1 MVGKTP
7 QVREIVFNILDDN
20 GERTVVAKGATTVD
34 VGDTQQLFTR
44 TSNLEVLSSNNFSN
58 ISNVQSNI
66 VSIEAFL
73 SQFSGSTYSPLLLTL
88 QNDHVNNV
96 NRIDTLITDLT
107 ANATIVDGT
116 YSNVTTLQTDTES
129 NAVRLSNLEDY
140 HNSNVLILNDTFSN
154 VITLQEKQET
164 DFSNITNLQGQIESV
179 TNFGDITGLQANV
192 ADLRNRVALSP
203 GRIGIDAGSDSQGS
217 SLAFGNQA
225 GNFMGNQSIAIGN
238 LANYNGSAQQGFDTR
253 GSIVINATGGILT
266 APRDNTLV
274 ISPLQEDNSNIICML
289 GSNVQT
295 NEITR
300 TSLLKLMD
308 SNVHISTNVSI
319 ANNTILLRP
328 DGNGSFGGNIDIHA
342 TLDVGSASSFGGA
355 MTLNNNLET
364 IGTSSFGGKMEVN
377 NDIDCNG
384 QSFIMKNGNLDKII
398 FRDNGTGSFSSGV
411 DVNGSL
417 DVGSPSTFGGSM
429 TVNDNLEI
437 TGTSSFG
444 GNMTMNNNVNQ
455 TGGSFSMF
463 STLPGASTETKNV
476 EILRNGNGS
485 FLNTIEVGAINCT
498 GSEGYVD
505 IYHATDNTGLRVGT
519 SSGTFYA
526 TINQLGQAS
535 FAGETQIDDT
545 LTVADRATL
554 NGGLSVSSAAA
565 SSFAGTCS
573 FVNTTSFGG
582 AMTVNNDISIKN
594 ANPGL
599 THAKFSMWSTLPGA
613 STETKNVEIDR
624 NGNGSFRDTIDAG
637 AINCTGVNGFVDI
650 YSTNTG
656 LRVGTSSG
664 TFNAEINQA
673 GNGSFGGIMD
683 IGGNSATGGQAP
695 GEQGYILS
703 VNGNTIWNY
712 NDSERCKLT
721 VGDNTSNS
729 ELVIRGNITTPNAT
743 ITALGLGTFSQIAC
757 SQFNNDAT
765 FSGTITA
772 SDFIIPSDKRLKS
785 DIKKIPK
792 ALDKVKE
799 LSGYTYTINEK
810 PSVGVIAQEV
820 LKILPETIAT
830 RDDGYYA
837 VSYHGLIGLLIEA
850 VKELSEKVK

>member
-34 VGDTQQLFTR
+34 VGDTEQLFTR

-96 NRIDTLITDLT
+96 NRIDTLTTDLT
-107 ANATIVDGT
+107 ANAAIVDGT

-203 GRIGIDAGSDSQGS
+203 GRIGIDAGADSQGS

-238 LANYNGSAQQGFDTR
+238 LANYNGNAQQGFDTR

-274 ISPLQEDNSNIICML
+274 IAPLQEDNSNIICML

-295 NEITR
+295 DEITR

-417 DVGSPSTFGGSM
+417 DVGSPSTFGGSV
-429 TVNDNLEI
+429 TVNNNLEI

-485 FLNTIEVGAINCT
+485 FLNTIEAGAINCT

-519 SSGTFYA
+519 SNGNFNA
-526 TINQLGQAS
+526 TINQLGEAS
-535 FAGETQIDDT
+535 FAGATQINDT

-554 NGGLSVSSAAA
+554 NGGLSVSSTAA

-573 FVNTTSFGG
+573 FVSTTSFGG

-599 THAKFSMWSTLPGA
+599 THAKFSMFSTLPGA

-624 NGNGSFRDTIDAG
+624 DGNGSFLNTIEAG
-637 AINCTGVNGFVDI
+637 AINCTGVDGFVDI
-650 YSTNTG
+650 YSSNTG
-656 LRVGTSSG
+656 LRVGTSNAD
-664 TFNAEINQA
+664 FNATINEA
-673 GNGSFGGIMD
+673 GNGSFAGTMN
-683 IGGNSATGGQAP
+683 IGGDSTDGGD
-695 GEQGYILS
+695 ILN

-712 NDSERCKLT
+712 AGGERCKLT
-721 VGDNTSNS
+721 VGSTTSS
-729 ELVIRGNITTPNAT
+729 SSLLIRGSLNIKGTATGNDNAS
-743 ITALGLGTFSQIAC
+743 INADGLGTFTQIAC
-757 SQFNNDAT
+757 SVFNNAAT
-765 FSGTITA
+765 FNGDVTA
-772 SDFIIPSDKRLKS
+772 SDFVIPSDERLKS

-792 ALDKVKE
+792 ALDKVKQ

>member
-7 QVREIVFNILDDN
+7 QVREIVFNVLDDN

-73 SQFSGSTYSPLLLTL
+73 SQFTGSAYSPILLTL

-96 NRIDTLITDLT
+96 SRIDTLFTDLA
-107 ANATIVDGT
+107 ANALIVDDT
-116 YSNVTTLQTDTES
+116 YSNVSILQTDIES
-129 NAVRLSNLEDY
+129 NAVRLTNLESY
-140 HNSNVLILNDTFSN
+140 HLSNVANINGN
-154 VITLQEKQET
+154 
-164 DFSNITNLQGQIESV
+164 FSNISILSNDLSDNVLRIVDLESNIALV

-192 ADLRNRVALSP
+192 ADLRNRVVLSP
-203 GRIGIDAGSDSQGS
+203 GRIGEDAGADAS
-217 SLAFGNQA
+217 SSAVVIGDQA
-225 GNFMGNQSIAIGN
+225 GNFAGNQSIALGN
-238 LANYNGSAQQGFDTR
+238 LSNYNVNAQQRTDTAH
-253 GSIVINATGGILT
+253 SIVINATGGILA
-266 APRDNTLV
+266 APRNNTLV
-274 ISPLQEDNSNIICML
+274 IAPLQEDNSNIICML
-289 GSNVQT
+289 GSNTET

-300 TSLLKLMD
+300 TSLLKLTN
-308 SNVHISTNVSI
+308 SNVNISTNVSI
-319 ANNTILLRP
+319 ANDTIFLRS
-328 DGNGSFGGNIDIHA
+328 DGTGSFGRDIDINQ
-342 TLDVGSASSFGGA
+342 TLDVGGASSFGGA

-384 QSFIMKNGNLDKII
+384 QSFIMKNNNLDKII

-463 STLPGASTETKNV
+463 ADDGTTKNV

-485 FLNTIEVGAINCT
+485 FRDTIEAGAINCT

-519 SSGTFYA
+519 SSGNFNA

-535 FAGETQIDDT
+535 FAGATQINNT

-573 FVNTTSFGG
+573 FVSTTSFGG

-594 ANPGL
+594 ATTGQ
-599 THAKFSMWSTLPGA
+599 AKFSMFADDGT
-613 STETKNVEIDR
+613 TKNVEINRD
-624 NGNGSFRDTIDAG
+624 GNGSFLNTVEAG
-637 AINCTGVNGFVDI
+637 AINCTGFDGFVDI
-650 YSTNTG
+650 YSTRTG
-656 LRVGTSSG
+656 LRVGTSDG
-664 TFNAEINQA
+664 NFNASIDQA
-673 GNGSFGGIMD
+673 GNSSFAATMD
-683 IGGNSATGGQAP
+683 IGGAATTGGN
-695 GEQGYILS
+695 ILG
-703 VNGNTIWNY
+703 VNGNTTWNY
-712 NDSERCKLT
+712 ANSERCKLT
-721 VGDNTSNS
+721 VGNTTSNS
-729 ELVIRGNITTPNAT
+729 ELLIRGTVKVNNGTTTNASINASGEAVLQT
-743 ITALGLGTFSQIAC
+743 LICGTYNA
-757 SQFNNDAT
+757 DTTLAT
-765 FSGTITA
+765 FGGEIQCVDIGIT
-772 SDFIIPSDKRLKS
+772 SDERLKS

-810 PSVGVIAQEV
+810 QSAGVIAQEV
-820 LKILPETIAT
+820 LKILPETVIT
-830 RDDGYYA
+830 KDDGYYG
-837 VSYHGLIGLLIEA
+837 VTYHGLIGLLIEA